1 MFSDLPSLPR
11 GIPGRYTPTQ
21 SPASSVAS
29 TPPSL
34 GSLPEIQPTIPE
46 PEVELG
52 PTKTVDMML
61 VVGGMDTEG
70 EIFDDCLVLLL
81 DDLGEN
87 EVSSS
92 EAKASGESEAVTSV
106 LQEEGKSKTAAKSS
120 NSNS

>member
-1 MFSDLPSLPR
+1 
-11 GIPGRYTPTQ
+11 
-21 SPASSVAS
+21 
-29 TPPSL
+29 
-34 GSLPEIQPTIPE
+34 
-46 PEVELG
+46 
-52 PTKTVDMML
+52 MML

-92 EAKASGESEAVTSV
+92 ESKASGESEAVTSV
-106 LQEEGKSKTAAKSS
+106 LQEEGRSKTAAKSS